1 MSDSMLQVQLVVPA
15 LKTDAAITA
24 TMKSAEELTLELRS
38 DIKLPETTSI
48 QGVIFKYGTL
58 ILQIH
63 NTPLCREEVYLYV
76 VCLFDYYAM
85 DIRFKVEC
93 TNNTTYFP
101 FR

>member
-15 LKTDAAITA
+15 LKTDAVITA

-63 NTPLCREEVYLYV
+63 NTPLCREVYLYV
-76 VCLFDYYAM
+76 VCLFD
-85 DIRFKVEC
+85 
-93 TNNTTYFP
+93 
-101 FR
+101 